1 MLVGRANFLW
11 GNLIGECF
19 QVSSLGM
26 VLSLKHRGPAAIFL
40 GAELGR
46 CFVSSLSV
54 KSFFF
59 YPRPSQSRIPLPL
72 PSVPGVP
79 ETGATP
85 LHFLQTVNTVFG
97 KSESRGV
104 GFLFPLGA
112 PRVYGLMHF
121 PEQPGRGWRF

>member
-59 YPRPSQSRIPLPL
+59 YPRPSQSRIPLPP

-85 LHFLQTVNTVFG
+85 LHFLQRAKPQACLETAEEET
-97 KSESRGV
+97 RGPTC
-104 GFLFPLGA
+104 FLD
-112 PRVYGLMHF
+112 RV
-121 PEQPGRGWRF
+121 